1 MMVLD
6 QAADHFTGVIRDERH
21 EFPSAPFAQFLAFG
35 VFDACSLV
43 QQCG

>member
-1 MMVLD
+1 MAVERPDSLSSWL
-6 QAADHFTGVIRDERH
+6 GVSDERH
-21 EFPSAPFAQFLAFG
+21 KFPSAPFAQFLAFG